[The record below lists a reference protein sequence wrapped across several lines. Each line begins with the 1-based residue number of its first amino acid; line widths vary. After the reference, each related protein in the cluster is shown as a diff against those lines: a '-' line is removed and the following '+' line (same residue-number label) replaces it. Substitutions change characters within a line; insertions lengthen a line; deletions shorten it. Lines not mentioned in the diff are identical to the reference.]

1 MDGAR
6 MNRRRTS
13 LSLRSFS
20 TPKIALALAMPAIAT
35 LLVIAAAP
43 AWADMWKCTEKDGS
57 VRYTNVKSD
66 SRGCTAVVLDPLN
79 SSLPA
84 TKAGAKGNSGPA
96 SFPSVS
102 STEQKAR
109 DGDRRKILET
119 ELSNE
124 ERLLGEARKKLKEQ
138 EDLRLGS
145 EKNFARVEERVAPF
159 QKQVQLHESN
169 IANIQK
175 EISSLR

>member
-1 MDGAR
+1 
-6 MNRRRTS
+6 MNRSRIFTS
-13 LSLRSFS
+13 RKLF
-20 TPKIALALAMPAIAT
+20 ALAAPSIAM
-35 LLVIAAAP
+35 LLVMTSAP
-43 AWADMWKCTEKDGS
+43 ARADLWKCMEDNGQPIYTSEKVDLK
-57 VRYTNVKSD
+57 RYK
-66 SRGCTAVVLDPLN
+66 GCQPLN
-79 SSLPA
+79 APISTVHPY
-84 TKAGAKGNSGPA
+84 KGNAAKSNPA
-96 SFPSVS
+96 PANFPSVS
-102 STEQKAR
+102 SAEQKAR

-124 ERLLGEARKKLKEQ
+124 EKLLAEARRKLKEQ
-138 EDLRLGS
+138 QELRLGS

>member
-1 MDGAR
+1 

-20 TPKIALALAMPAIAT
+20 PRIRKAAFALAAPAIAM
-35 LLVIAAAP
+35 LLATGATPVR
-43 AWADMWKCTEKDGS
+43 ADMWKCIEDNGQPIYTSEKIDLKK
-57 VRYTNVKSD
+57 YK
-66 SRGCTAVVLDPLN
+66 GCQPLN
-79 SSLPA
+79 APPISTVHPQKGA
-84 TKAGAKGNSGPA
+84 TAKSNQGPA

-109 DGDRRKILET
+109 DGDRRKILEN

-124 ERLLGEARKKLKEQ
+124 EKLLAEARKKLKEQ

>member
-1 MDGAR
+1 
-6 MNRRRTS
+6 MNRRRI
-13 LSLRSFS
+13 
-20 TPKIALALAMPAIAT
+20 KKAAIAALFAAT
-35 LLVIAAAP
+35 AAP
-43 AWADMWKCTEKDGS
+43 AMADMWKCTDKDGN
-57 VRYTNVKSD
+57 VRYTNLKIESK
-66 SRGCTAVVLDPLN
+66 GCQIVVLDPPN
-79 SSLPA
+79 TVHPA
-84 TKAGAKGNSGPA
+84 RPAVKGNPGPA

-102 STEQKAR
+102 TAEQKAR

-159 QKQVQLHESN
+159 QKQVKLHESN

-175 EISSLR
+175 EITALR

>member
-6 MNRRRTS
+6 MNRRKTCRTRTRIS
-13 LSLRSFS
+13 KAAF
-20 TPKIALALAMPAIAT
+20 AL
-35 LLVIAAAP
+35 AAP
-43 AWADMWKCTEKDGS
+43 AFAVLLATAAPAARADMWKCTDKDGS
-57 VRYTNVKSD
+57 VRYTNVKLESK
-66 SRGCTAVVLDPLN
+66 GCQVVVLDPPN
-79 SSLPA
+79 TVHPA
-84 TKAGAKGNSGPA
+84 KPGASKGNPGPA

-102 STEQKAR
+102 SAEQKAR

-124 ERLLGEARKKLKEQ
+124 ERLLTEARRKLKEQ
-138 EDLRLGS
+138 EELRLGS

-159 QKQVQLHESN
+159 QKQVKLHESN